1 MSLPKINYP
10 IFEVTIPS
18 SKAKVKM
25 RPFLVKEEK
34 VLLTAQTTGNS
45 RDVVLAIKQVVNNC
59 LLDNVDVEKLATFD
73 LEYLFIKLRGRSI
86 NNVIDVTYRD
96 PDDEL
101 DYKLQIDL
109 DKVEIVND
117 PDHNPNVKINDQVGL
132 VLRYPKTDMLKA
144 VEAATTEVDLYFEVI
159 KYCIDKVYDE
169 NEVYEAKDY
178 TDEELTE
185 FVTALD
191 VTTFKEVQKFL
202 ETMPKLHYETSYT
215 NSEGV
220 EKKVVLQN
228 LNDFFI
234 LG

>member
-18 SKAKVKM
+18 SGQKVKM

-59 LLDNVDVEKLATFD
+59 LLDGIDVEKLATFD
-73 LEYLFIKLRGRSI
+73 LEYIFIKLRGRSI
-86 NNVIDVTYRD
+86 NNIIDVTYRD
-96 PDDEL
+96 PEDEQE
-101 DYKLQIDL
+101 YKLKIDL
-109 DKVEIVND
+109 DKVEIKTD
-117 PDHNPNVKINDQVGL
+117 PEHTPNVQINDQLGL
-132 VLRYPKTDMLKA
+132 VLRYPKTDMLQT
-144 VEAATTEVDLYFEVI
+144 VEQATSEVDLYFEVI
-159 KYCIDKVYDE
+159 KYCIDRVYDSE
-169 NEVYEAKDY
+169 NVYETKDY

-185 FVTALD
+185 FVTTLD
-191 VTTFKEVQKFL
+191 VSTFKDIQKFL

-215 NSEGV
+215 NSMGTER
-220 EKKVVLQN
+220 KVVLRN
-228 LNDFFI
+228 LNDFFM

>member
-10 IFEVTIPS
+10 IFEVVIPS
-18 SKAKVKM
+18 SKQKVKM

-34 VLLTAQTTGNS
+34 ILLTAQTTGNT

-59 LLDNVDVEKLATFD
+59 LLDDVDVDKLATFD

-86 NNVIDVTYRD
+86 NNIIDVTYRD
-96 PDDEL
+96 PDDEQ
-101 DYKLQIDL
+101 DYTLQIDL
-109 DKVEIVND
+109 DKVDIVND
-117 PDHNPNVKINDQVGL
+117 PDHNSNIKINDQLGL

-144 VEAATTEVDLYFEVI
+144 VEQASSEVDLYFEVI

-169 NEVYEAKDY
+169 NEVYDTKDY
-178 TDEELTE
+178 TDEELVE
-185 FVTALD
+185 FITSLD
-191 VTTFKEVQKFL
+191 VSTFKEIQKFL

-215 NSEGV
+215 NSNGV

>member
-10 IFEVTIPS
+10 IFEATVPS
-18 SKAKVKM
+18 TQQKVKM

-34 VLLTAQTTGNS
+34 ILLTAQTTGMS
-45 RDVVLAIKQVVNNC
+45 RDIVLAIKQVVNNC
-59 LLDNVDVEKLATFD
+59 LLDQVDVDKLATFD

-86 NNVIDVTYRD
+86 NNIIDVVYRD
-96 PDDEL
+96 PDDDL

-109 DKVEIVND
+109 DGVEIINN
-117 PDHNPNVKINDQVGL
+117 PDHNPNIKINEQMGL

-144 VEAATTEVDLYFEVI
+144 VEQSTSEVDLYFEVI

-169 NEVYEAKDY
+169 NEVYDTKDY
-178 TDEELTE
+178 TDEELVE
-185 FVTALD
+185 FITSLD
-191 VTTFKEVQKFL
+191 VSTFKEIQKFL
-202 ETMPKLHYETSYT
+202 ETMPKLHYETSYK
-215 NSEGV
+215 NSAGV

>member
-10 IFEVTIPS
+10 IFEVVIPS
-18 SKAKVKM
+18 SQQKIKM

-34 VLLTAQTTGNS
+34 ILLTAQTTGNS

-59 LLDNVDVEKLATFD
+59 LLDDIDVEKLATFD

-86 NNVIDVTYRD
+86 NNIIDVTYRD
-96 PDDEL
+96 PDDEE

-109 DKVEIVND
+109 DKVEIVNS
-117 PDHNPNVKINDQVGL
+117 PDHNPNIKIGEHMGL

-144 VEAATTEVDLYFEVI
+144 VEAATSEVDLYFEVI

-169 NEVYEAKDY
+169 NEVYDTKDY
-178 TDEELTE
+178 TDEELSE
-185 FVTALD
+185 FVTTLD
-191 VTTFKEVQKFL
+191 VTTFKEIQKFL

-215 NSEGV
+215 NSAGAV
-220 EKKVVLQN
+220 KKVVLQN

>member
-10 IFEVTIPS
+10 IFEATIPS
-18 SKAKVKM
+18 TKQKIKM

-34 VLLTAQTTGNS
+34 ILLTAQTTGVS
-45 RDVVLAIKQVVNNC
+45 RDIVLAIKQVVNNC
-59 LLDNVDVEKLATFD
+59 LLDQVDVEKLATFD

-86 NNVIDVTYRD
+86 NNIIDVTYRD

-101 DYKLQIDL
+101 EYKLQIDL
-109 DKVEIVND
+109 DKVEIINN
-117 PDHNPNVKINDQVGL
+117 PDHNPNIQINDQMGL

-144 VEAATTEVDLYFEVI
+144 VEQSTSEVDLYFEVI
-159 KYCIDKVYDE
+159 KYCIEKVYDE

-178 TDEELTE
+178 TDEELVE
-185 FVTALD
+185 FITSLD
-191 VTTFKEVQKFL
+191 VSTFKEIQKFL
-202 ETMPKLHYETSYT
+202 ETMPKLHYETTYK